1 MISVGLTGGIG
12 SGKSTVSEVLRE
24 NGITIIDAD
33 IVSREVLETCPSVVK
48 DIKSTFGEHFFDN
61 NEKLI
66 RKKLGDYIFRYPEER
81 KKLDNIMIP
90 LIKREI
96 CRLIEKYDKEGIK
109 ICIVDAPTL
118 IEHNLHKDMN
128 LNILVW
134 VDKTTQMSRIMI
146 RDNLTHEQVINR
158 MNAQM
163 PLDDKKNYVDFII
176 DNSSKLSST
185 KEQVED
191 VIKILKEYSQ

>member
-12 SGKSTVSEVLRE
+12 SGKSTVTEILRKD
-24 NGITIIDAD
+24 GITIIDAD
-33 IVSREVLETCPSVVK
+33 IVSREVLETYPSALE
-48 DIKSTFGEHFFDN
+48 DIRSTFGEHFFDE
-61 NEKLI
+61 NEKLN
-66 RKKLGDYIFRYPEER
+66 RKKLGDYIFRYTDER

-96 CRLIEKYDKEGIK
+96 CSLLEKYDKEGIK

-118 IEHNLHKDMN
+118 IEHNIHKDMN
-128 LNILVW
+128 FNILVW
-134 VDKTTQMSRIMI
+134 VDKTTQMSRIII

-158 MNAQM
+158 LNSQM
-163 PLDDKKNYVDFII
+163 SLDDKKDYVDFII